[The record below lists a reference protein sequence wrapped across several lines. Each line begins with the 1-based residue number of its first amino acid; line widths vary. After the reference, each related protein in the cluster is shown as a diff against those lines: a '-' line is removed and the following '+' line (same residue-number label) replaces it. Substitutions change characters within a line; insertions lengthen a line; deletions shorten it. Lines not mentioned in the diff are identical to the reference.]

1 MPDHNSG
8 DERNRLAELYAAM
21 ADEELQLL
29 ARDFASLSPEGQEA
43 LEAEFRRRDLIP
55 EVDLHTQN
63 QGQDVME
70 WDDSLG
76 EAPQIPG
83 STRNSFPGE

>member
-1 MPDHNSG
+1 M
-8 DERNRLAELYAAM
+8 
-21 ADEELQLL
+21 
-29 ARDFASLSPEGQEA
+29 ARDESVIGTIGVLVIATRGEA
-43 LEAEFRRRDLIP
+43 GAG
-55 EVDLHTQN
+55 EVRVKVRGGSEKFLAWSAVPLAKGTTVLVIDYR
-63 QGQDVME
+63 GPRCVDVME